1 MAENSKKPRIRFKG
15 FTEEWEQRKLNEVSS
30 YEASNLTAQD
40 NNLNGHYDL
49 YDANELI
56 GKTDKSYIK
65 KDYISIIK
73 DGAGVGRIRKLP
85 QNTAILGTMG
95 AIKPENCNYKFLY
108 TLLEK
113 ADLGHSFSGSTIPH
127 IYFKDYGENSYLIP
141 DKKEQEQIGKLF
153 DNLDSLIALHQRKYD
168 KLSNVKKAL
177 LEKMFPKNGE
187 NIPKIRFKG
196 FTEAWEQ
203 RKVGNIANTTI
214 GEFVIKTKQNPSS
227 PYPVYNGGISYTG
240 FYDDFNNEGN
250 KIIISARGANAGF
263 VNVVKSRYWAGNSCY
278 SVDINN
284 KLEFD
289 LDFIYQEMKRNQN
302 RFIENQQAAN
312 IPSVS
317 KTDVEKFELVTPSY
331 TEQVKIGYFFNN
343 LDSLIALHQRE

>member
-1 MAENSKKPRIRFKG
+1 MKNKNNLIFVKRAKFNGSFSLA
-15 FTEEWEQRKLNEVSS
+15 WEQRKLNEVSS

-153 DNLDSLIALHQRKYD
+153 DNLDSLI
-168 KLSNVKKAL
+168 V
-177 LEKMFPKNGE
+177 
-187 NIPKIRFKG
+187 
-196 FTEAWEQ
+196 
-203 RKVGNIANTTI
+203 
-214 GEFVIKTKQNPSS
+214 
-227 PYPVYNGGISYTG
+227 
-240 FYDDFNNEGN
+240 
-250 KIIISARGANAGF
+250 
-263 VNVVKSRYWAGNSCY
+263 
-278 SVDINN
+278 
-284 KLEFD
+284 
-289 LDFIYQEMKRNQN
+289 
-302 RFIENQQAAN
+302 
-312 IPSVS
+312 
-317 KTDVEKFELVTPSY
+317 
-331 TEQVKIGYFFNN
+331 
-343 LDSLIALHQRE
+343 LHQRE

>member
-1 MAENSKKPRIRFKG
+1 MFKPI
-15 FTEEWEQRKLNEVSS
+15 
-30 YEASNLTAQD
+30 
-40 NNLNGHYDL
+40 
-49 YDANELI
+49 
-56 GKTDKSYIK
+56 
-65 KDYISIIK
+65 
-73 DGAGVGRIRKLP
+73 
-85 QNTAILGTMG
+85 
-95 AIKPENCNYKFLY
+95 
-108 TLLEK
+108 
-113 ADLGHSFSGSTIPH
+113 
-127 IYFKDYGENSYLIP
+127 
-141 DKKEQEQIGKLF
+141 
-153 DNLDSLIALHQRKYD
+153 
-168 KLSNVKKAL
+168 
-177 LEKMFPKNGE
+177 
-187 NIPKIRFKG
+187 
-196 FTEAWEQ
+196 AWEQ

-343 LDSLIALHQRE
+343 LDSLIALHQRECEKLKNVKKSLLEKMFV